1 MSLQYEIGTGL
12 FPVMRT
18 RTMSLSAI
26 GVHGAENGTEGGLH
40 DYCLGVVST
49 ES

>member
-1 MSLQYEIGTGL
+1 
-12 FPVMRT
+12 
-18 RTMSLSAI
+18 MSLSAI